1 MTIDLTLDDI
11 MIPALPFFTP
21 TFGTKKAE
29 GGLTTEEVNNNILA
43 FFSRRRPIII
53 IENSDTTQVE
63 YDANLLLNTAGL
75 TLTLGAGTYVGCTV
89 TVTFPAG
96 GNLQYTSKIGVVTD
110 TLRATA
116 SVSYVWKGTWWE
128 AIIGKCAVDDVLIQ
142 MPDVPNPG
150 LMYGGQ
156 WVEHPYAGMFLRS
169 QGGNAKAFTPPI
181 PGSFTSETV
190 FAATSAIPSSVAVG
204 DLVIAGNEYRT
215 ITAISGQNITVDSAF
230 SNRSNITNLLIGSR
244 GALPNIT
251 GGISTIIQGLVFL
264 PTDVGQGALSGPR
277 ASNVL
282 SNMSVS
288 GTSTTYTGVSLNA
301 ANTPGTGKGIY
312 KEGSLPE
319 AVSIT
324 GRCWLR
330 NA

>member
-150 LMYGGQ
+150 LLYGGQ
-156 WVEHPYAGMFLRS
+156 WVEHPYAGMFFRS
-169 QGGNAKAFTPPI
+169 HGGNAKAFTPPI

-230 SNRSNITNLLIGSR
+230 SNRSNITNLIF
-244 GALPNIT
+244 A
-251 GGISTIIQGLVFL
+251 Q
-264 PTDVGQGALSGPR
+264 
-277 ASNVL
+277 
-282 SNMSVS
+282 
-288 GTSTTYTGVSLNA
+288 
-301 ANTPGTGKGIY
+301 PGTRIPNFYDSWIDTIYAAGFYLRPGNGTDWAHNEGYNIEDPEYAQKRMYFSPPAAIDTSVGAVASYGIRPSNTTC
-312 KEGSLPE
+312 K
-319 AVSIT
+319 
-324 GRCWLR
+324 CWLR
-330 NA
+330 VS

>member
-1 MTIDLTLDDI
+1 MTIDLTLDNI
-11 MIPALPFFTP
+11 MIPALPYFTP
-21 TFGTKKAE
+21 SFGTKKAE

-43 FFSRRRPIII
+43 FFSRRRPIIV
-53 IENSDTTQVE
+53 IENSDTSQVE

-96 GNLQYTSKIGVVTD
+96 GNLQYTSKIGTVTD

-116 SVSYVWKGTWWE
+116 SVSYIWKGTWWE

-150 LMYGGQ
+150 LLYGGQ
-156 WVEHPYAGMFLRS
+156 WVEHPYAGMFFRS
-169 QGGNAKAFTPPI
+169 PGGNAKAFTPPI

-230 SNRSNITNLLIGSR
+230 SNRSNITNLLI
-244 GALPNIT
+244 AQAETLPNIT
-251 GGISTIIQGLVFL
+251 GNIWYVQFRGTTGDWADSAHGCISITDKINGSSYAASGDYCSRGIVFNAH
-264 PTDVGQGALSGPR
+264 D
-277 ASNVL
+277 SN
-282 SNMSVS
+282 
-288 GTSTTYTGVSLNA
+288 A
-301 ANTPGTGKGIY
+301 IY
-312 KEGSLPE
+312 KDGAHVQPDNISCN
-319 AVSIT
+319 T
-324 GRCWLR
+324 WLR
-330 NA
+330 LA

>member
-128 AIIGKCAVDDVLIQ
+128 AIIGKCAVDDVLFQ

-150 LMYGGQ
+150 LLYGGQ
-156 WVEHPYAGMFLRS
+156 WVEHPYAGMFFRS

-190 FAATSAIPSSVAVG
+190 FAATSALPSSVAVG

-215 ITAISGQNITVDSAF
+215 ITAISGQNITVDLAF
-230 SNRSNITNLLIGSR
+230 SNRSNITNLIIG
-244 GALPNIT
+244 
-251 GGISTIIQGLVFL
+251 Q
-264 PTDVGQGALSGPR
+264 
-277 ASNVL
+277 
-282 SNMSVS
+282 
-288 GTSTTYTGVSLNA
+288 
-301 ANTPGTGKGIY
+301 PGTGLPVSWTWYGSDGVYRLHVSTY
-312 KEGSLPE
+312 KDSSPDTQAGGSVDPDTYFIAGRRMALYE
-319 AVSIT
+319 AVYSYDDGIEAQGFRVKVANIT
-324 GRCWLR
+324 TRAWLR
-330 NA
+330 KA